1 MIHPLFRLAAS
12 QPLLLAEH
20 AAAYASLLSEEVAVT
35 SARLQQRV
43 AFQLAGAACL
53 MVAATLAGVA
63 VLLWAALAESGIRL
77 PWLLGATPALPALL
91 GAWLLRR
98 GQARQTSDPFGTLRR
113 QLAEDAALLRSTAT
127 P

>member
-63 VLLWAALAESGIRL
+63 LLLWAALAESGIRL

-98 GQARQTSDPFGTLRR
+98 GQDRQTTDPFGTLRR

>member
-20 AAAYASLLSEEVAVT
+20 AAAYASLLSEEVAIT
-35 SARLQQRV
+35 SAGLQRRV

-63 VLLWAALAESGIRL
+63 LLLWSALAESSIRW

-91 GAWLLRR
+91 GAWLLWR
-98 GQARQTSDPFGTLRR
+98 GQARPTTEMFATLRR
-113 QLAEDAALLRSTAT
+113 QLAEDAALLRSTTT

>member
-20 AAAYASLLSEEVAVT
+20 AAAYASLLSEEVAIT
-35 SARLQQRV
+35 SAGLQRRV

-63 VLLWAALAESGIRL
+63 LLLWAALGESGIRL

-98 GQARQTSDPFGTLRR
+98 GQARQTTDPFGMLRR